1 MISNNTTLSNQ
12 CLNIFSAG
20 ALITAIDIFS
30 NNKNKQIIEYLYKE
44 AIYND
49 DFYRVY
55 SKLKS
60 STPYFNDWNLF
71 LNSKDDFIFNFIV
84 NELSI
89 VGGFL
94 GYKNQFLNNFL
105 TGICGGIFN
114 FCAKNLVKHN
124 ATILD
129 FLLGFSS
136 TVIGLKFAEDND
148 VDTEQSDLHNESI
161 NAILFE

>member
-1 MISNNTTLSNQ
+1 MTSNNTTLNKQ

-20 ALITAIDIFS
+20 VLISAIDIFS

-44 AIYND
+44 SIYND

-89 VGGFL
+89 IGGFL

-105 TGICGGIFN
+105 TGICGGLFT
-114 FCAKNLVKHN
+114 FGVKNLVKNN

-136 TVIGLKFAEDND
+136 TFVGLKVAEENEID
-148 VDTEQSDLHNESI
+148 VEKNDLHNESI
-161 NAILFE
+161 NNMLFE